1 MSSAVRPYLG
11 IEQLAALTPWSIDA
25 IRRRMRRGFFRPGV
39 HFFQPAGPRREVI
52 FKWAAVQELIE
63 RDGVAVAAAKP
74 ARRRTRGIL
83 DVKKATAEL
92 RGMLD
97 RSA

>member
-1 MSSAVRPYLG
+1 VSSAVRPYLS
-11 IEQLAALTPWSIDA
+11 IEQLAALTPWSVDA
-25 IRRRMRRGFFRPGV
+25 IRRRMQRGFFRPGL

-63 RDGVAVAAAKP
+63 CGGVAVAAVAP
-74 ARRRTRGIL
+74 VRGRRRTL
-83 DVKKATAEL
+83 DVEKATAEL
-92 RGMLD
+92 RGLLD